1 MHADGRRHTEQFDM
15 EHTDRFIKGIRI
27 DWDSELYYERYGGR
41 SLHEQSHG
49 ESFLSLM
56 QNTFEEILEE

>member
-1 MHADGRRHTEQFDM
+1 MD
-15 EHTDRFIKGIRI
+15 HTDRFIKGIRI

-41 SLHEQSHG
+41 SLHEQSYG

>member
-1 MHADGRRHTEQFDM
+1 MD
-15 EHTDRFIKGIRI
+15 HTDRFIKGIRI

-49 ESFLSLM
+49 ESFLSLI
-56 QNTFEEILEE
+56 QNTFEEMLEE

>member
-1 MHADGRRHTEQFDM
+1 MD
-15 EHTDRFIKGIRI
+15 HTDRFIKGIRI

-41 SLHEQSHG
+41 SLHEQSNG

>member
-1 MHADGRRHTEQFDM
+1 MRAEGRRNKEQFDM
-15 EHTDRFIKGIRI
+15 DHTDRFIKGIRI

-56 QNTFEEILEE
+56 QKTFEEILEE